1 MRRMIID
8 ISDENYKK
16 IMKEIN
22 RVGAVKVNEIFSDF
36 VNKAMDLYFSEKDDK
51 SKERSNPE
59 VTAQELCEIRR
70 TTNLENR

>member
-51 SKERSNPE
+51 SKNV
-59 VTAQELCEIRR
+59 VTPK
-70 TTNLENR
+70 